1 VRWDKGVRKLR
12 PLSRKPGDNV
22 GNFLGRHGLARNIV
36 APVGCAKVGTADN
49 DESAK
54 FLIGEQSE
62 EGAVDDGA
70 GLGAALAIWA
80 MAGRAEGGV
89 DGSAARGVTVLRG
102 RIRRKS
108 DACESVGL
116 GVAFADAVDG

>member
-1 VRWDKGVRKLR
+1 MR

-22 GNFLGRHGLARNIV
+22 GNFLGRHGLAGNIV
-36 APVGCAKVGTADN
+36 APIGCAKVGTAND

-54 FLIGEQSE
+54 FLIGEESE

-70 GLGAALAIWA
+70 GLGAALATWA

-89 DGSAARGVTVLRG
+89 DGSAARGVTGLRK
-102 RIRRKS
+102 KS
-108 DACESVGL
+108 KEEE
-116 GVAFADAVDG
+116 